1 VTSPQLNILP
11 SPSHLPPHSHFRS
24 LFDHDHSLRLKG
36 GLLTMA
42 STCTPSLFST
52 FPTPILHRV
61 KAAGLAASCRFH
73 HHRPF
78 PSLILSP
85 WGSRNPRLAL
95 LSINCDFLYRL
106 EGFWQSTVPPGVVNR
121 SDRLQPS
128 LLSSLKLYSDAP
140 TSLNLTSM
148 DWELNS

>member
-106 EGFWQSTVPPGVVNR
+106 EGFWQSRCHRV
-121 SDRLQPS
+121 
-128 LLSSLKLYSDAP
+128 SSIGLIVCSPLCCPAS
-140 TSLNLTSM
+140 
-148 DWELNS
+148 NSIQMRRRA